1 MRRLLPFLSL
11 LSLALWLPMTQH
23 CGLEAAG
30 LLPVALEDN
39 DAHCSAKSGS
49 ADDGCE
55 LVENGSY
62 KPAAQARGVSA
73 PALLPDFTAVAQ
85 LFAPLVDAADF
96 AGFSVATSDLPPAW
110 VVTWQFE
117 HRAALPSRAPSLVI
131 A

>member
-30 LLPVALEDN
+30 LLPAALEDN
-39 DAHCSAKSGS
+39 DAHCSTKSGS
-49 ADDGCE
+49 EDGCD
-55 LVENGSY
+55 LVESGSY
-62 KPAAQARGVSA
+62 KPAAHVRGVSA

-85 LFAPLVDAADF
+85 LFVPLVDPTDF
-96 AGFSVATSDLPPAW
+96 AGFSVATSDLPPPW

-117 HRAALPSRAPSLVI
+117 HRAAPPSRAPSLVI

>member
-1 MRRLLPFLSL
+1 MRRLLPLLSL

-30 LLPVALEDN
+30 LLPVALEEN

-49 ADDGCE
+49 ADGCD

-73 PALLPDFTAVAQ
+73 PALLPDFAAVAP
-85 LFAPLVDAADF
+85 LIAPFFDAADF
-96 AGFSVATSDLPPAW
+96 VGFSAATSD
-110 VVTWQFE
+110 
-117 HRAALPSRAPSLVI
+117 
-131 A
+131 